1 MVLAA
6 ALFAAPAPTHA
17 QGASDCPEIEEGE
30 ARPVELRIGD
40 LVLRA
45 QVRTEATGEDGTRVE
60 GRLISCERD
69 RVIGPADAGAEADA
83 ADPAEAADVAGVA
96 TVLRLLRDFRI
107 AFDLGN
113 PDEAGCIRAALDVQ
127 DSAGQ
132 RPTAG
137 ADRPLAVEI
146 CGLPQR

>member
-1 MVLAA
+1 MILAA

-17 QGASDCPEIEEGE
+17 QAASDCPEIEEGE
-30 ARPVELRIGD
+30 AHPVELRIGD
-40 LVLRA
+40 FVLRA

-69 RVIGPADAGAEADA
+69 RVIGPAEADA
-83 ADPAEAADVAGVA
+83 EPDAAEAADVAGVA
-96 TVLRLLRDFRI
+96 TVLRLLRDFSV
-107 AFDLGN
+107 ALDLGSR
-113 PDEAGCIRAALDVQ
+113 DADGCIRAGLDVK